1 MQHNLQHWGDY
12 RILAMMASAVAPTD
26 AMIAFLALWTGS
38 LWVKSTLCVWW
49 TWNALFV
56 SELILLLLYLS
67 IKALHATACDIHRA
81 AKTLVVLTLAGM
93 VNIPII
99 YSSHYWQS
107 GLHSGMQSMVM
118 AMLLMILS
126 FWAYPFAMVLIR
138 VRMHHAG
145 T

>member
-1 MQHNLQHWGDY
+1 
-12 RILAMMASAVAPTD
+12 MASAVAPTD

-93 VNIPII
+93 VKIPII
-99 YSSHYWQS
+99 YSSHHWQS

-118 AMLLMILS
+118 AMLLMILG
-126 FWAYPFAMVLIR
+126 FWAYPFAMALIR